1 MQRKWKIISIGTLV
15 MIRHYNEYSLRLLLS
30 KNASVLTRYQSCKE
44 AVIFVLLLLL
54 SSRLFA
60 GFYPYKTFADL
71 NYINTLLLLLLFQPL
86 LPLFCYN
93 FYFYFAMILLFF
105 FFGQCFA
112 IVFAAVL
119 AEFCAILTI
128 VSLHSCLFVE
138 L

>member
-30 KNASVLTRYQSCKE
+30 KNASALTPYQSCKE
-44 AVIFVLLLLL
+44 PVTFVLLLIL

-60 GFYPYKTFADL
+60 GFYPYKTFANL
-71 NYINTLLLLLLFQPL
+71 NYINTLLLLLFQPFIAV
-86 LPLFCYN
+86 FCYN
-93 FYFYFAMILLFF
+93 FYFYFAMILLLLFF
-105 FFGQCFA
+105 CQCFA

-119 AEFCAILTI
+119 AEFSVILTI
-128 VSLHSCLFVE
+128 VSLHCCLFVE